1 MEGATEAARLLVIN
15 AGSSSLKF
23 KLFSAAPLV
32 AGLGGLIERIGD
44 TANSTLS
51 AKMQLPDGSTRKW
64 SDKTPIDNHTTALEK
79 LIRFLGDNVSR
90 TIEQEVVAVGHR
102 IVHGL
107 DIANA
112 VMLDD
117 RVVNK
122 IQQAATLAPLHN
134 PPGLAGISAAQAVFG
149 SAVPQVAVFDTAFHQ
164 TLPPHAYMY
173 ALPLDYYKKHAIR
186 RYGFHGTSH
195 MYLAETAAA
204 MLGRPAGQLNAIT
217 CHLGN
222 GSSLTAVEGGRS
234 VDTTMGLTPLE
245 GLVMGTRAGDVDP
258 AIPLH
263 MMRTLGLGAADM
275 DTVLNKKSGLLGLCG
290 DNDLR
295 SVIERRAKGDPEA
308 SLAMDVFVYRVR
320 KYIGAYTVSL
330 GGHVDAIVFSA
341 GIGENSALV
350 RGLICEGLERVGV
363 AIDAAANAEMVGG
376 RQGVISTPDSRVKVL
391 VIPTDEE
398 QSIAQQTLNVVMA
411 DGGPAAA

>member
-1 MEGATEAARLLVIN
+1 MQSAAEAGRLLVIN

-44 TANSTLS
+44 AANSTLS
-51 AKMQLPDGSTRKW
+51 AKVQLPDGTMKKW
-64 SDKTPIDNHTTALEK
+64 NDKTPITNHTCALEK
-79 LIRFLGDNVSR
+79 LMSFLGDNVSR
-90 TIEQEVVAVGHR
+90 NIEQEVVAVGHR

-107 DIANA
+107 DIAKA
-112 VMLDD
+112 VLLDD
-117 RVVNK
+117 GVVSK
-122 IQQAATLAPLHN
+122 IQQASTLAPLHN
-134 PPGLAGISAAQAVFG
+134 PPGLAGISASQKVFG
-149 SAVPQVAVFDTAFHQ
+149 MLVPQVAVFDTAFHQ
-164 TLPPHAYMY
+164 TLPPKAYMY
-173 ALPLDYYKKHAIR
+173 ALPMDYYKKHAIR

-195 MYLAETAAA
+195 KYLAETAAA

-222 GSSLTAVEGGRS
+222 GSSVTAVEGGCS
-234 VDTTMGLTPLE
+234 VDTSMGLTPLE
-245 GLVMGTRAGDVDP
+245 GLVMGTRAGDIDP

-263 MMRTLGLGAADM
+263 MMRTLNVTAGEM
-275 DTVLNKKSGLLGLCG
+275 DSILNKKSGLLGLCG

-295 SVIERRAKGDPEA
+295 AVIERRARGDAYA
-308 SLAMDVFVYRVR
+308 SLAMDVFIYRVR
-320 KYIGAYTVSL
+320 KYIGSYFVAL

-350 RGLICEGLERVGV
+350 RSLACEGLERMGV
-363 AIDAAANAEMVGG
+363 IIDEEANTGMVGLP
-376 RQGVISTPDSRVKVL
+376 GVISSPDSRVKVL

-398 QSIAQQTLNVVMA
+398 LSIAQQTLNVVYPEASMA
-411 DGGPAAA
+411 A